1 MNLKKNGVALTAL
14 MLLMLLPVYA
24 YAVTVTVTTDK
35 TSYKPGESLVVRGV
49 VSPVE
54 AGQDVSIIVYSPLME
69 PKAFGQAT
77 PAADG
82 TYSTTVM
89 VFRDEDPSGIWT
101 VQATYKGTTNSAT
114 FEFVGKPV
122 VPPKTAITLE
132 VSVDVGSV
140 YYLGDTAELYVLTS
154 YQGKAVEANLTAPS
168 VYGPTALTATVSKVA
183 GATGLFK
190 ITLSVPSTAK
200 LGTYAL
206 VVSASHESEKY
217 EGSGTALK
225 TFMVSPKPTTAED
238 ISGMKTDLGALKTDL
253 GALKN
258 ETSTIKSDVAAAKKS
273 ASDAATAAAGAK
285 SAVEAMSG
293 TLYAAVILALIAA
306 VAAVVG
312 VIQITRKIA
321 G

>member
-1 MNLKKNGVALTAL
+1 MDLKRNAVALTAL
-14 MLLMLLPVYA
+14 MLLMLLPVTA

-35 TSYKPGESLVVRGV
+35 ASYKPGESLVVRGV
-49 VSPVE
+49 VSPVQP
-54 AGQDVSIIVYSPLME
+54 GQDVSIIVYSPMME

-89 VFRDEDPSGIWT
+89 VFKDTDPSGAWT
-101 VQATYKGTTNSAT
+101 VKASYMGTTSEAT
-114 FEFVGKPV
+114 FEFVGAPV
-122 VPPKTAITLE
+122 VPPKTTITLT
-132 VSVDVGSV
+132 VSVDVGAV
-140 YYLGDTAELYVLTS
+140 YHLGDTAELYALTS
-154 YQGKAVEANLTAPS
+154 YQGKAIDANLTSTA
-168 VYGPTALTATVSKVA
+168 YGPTSITPSVSKV
-183 GATGLFK
+183 GTGLYK

-206 VVSASHESEKY
+206 VVSASHTSEQY
-217 EGSGTALK
+217 EGSGASVK
-225 TFMVSPKPTTAED
+225 TFTVSPKPLTAED
-238 ISGMKTDLGALKTDL
+238 ISKDMETLKSDIGTLKNDTSALKSDL
-253 GALKN
+253 
-258 ETSTIKSDVAAAKKS
+258 AATKKS
-273 ASDAATAAAGAK
+273 ASDAAAAAAGAK

-306 VAAVVG
+306 IAAIVG

>member
-1 MNLKKNGVALTAL
+1 MDLKRNAVALTAL
-14 MLLMLLPVYA
+14 MILMLLPVAA
-24 YAVTVTVTTDK
+24 YAVTVTVSTDK
-35 TSYKPGESLVVRGV
+35 AKYKPGESLVVRGV

-82 TYSTTVM
+82 AYSTTVM
-89 VFRDEDPSGIWT
+89 VFKDTDPSGVWT
-101 VQATYKGTTNSAT
+101 VKVAYKGTTNTAT
-114 FEFVGKPV
+114 FEFEGAPV
-122 VPPKTAITLE
+122 VPPKTTITLTL
-132 VSVDVGSV
+132 SLDVGSV
-140 YYLGDTAELYVLTS
+140 YYLGDTAEVYTLAT
-154 YQGKAVEANLTAPS
+154 YQGKTVDANLTAT
-168 VYGPTALTATVSKVA
+168 VYGPASLTTTTSKVGTGLYKITVS
-183 GATGLFK
+183 
-190 ITLSVPSTAK
+190 IPSTAK
-200 LGTYAL
+200 LGTYTL
-206 VVSASHESEKY
+206 VVSASHVSEQY
-217 EGSGTALK
+217 EGSGATLK
-225 TFMVSPKPTTAED
+225 SFVVSSKPLTVDDLSA
-238 ISGMKTDLGALKTDL
+238 IKTDLGT
-253 GALKN
+253 LKN
-258 ETSTIKSDVAAAKKS
+258 DTSTLKSDTSTLKSDVAAAKKS

>member
-1 MNLKKNGVALTAL
+1 MNLKGNGVALTAL

-35 TSYKPGESLVVRGV
+35 PSYKPGQPLVVRGV

-54 AGQDVSIIVYSPLME
+54 PGQDVSIIVYSPMME

-89 VFRDEDPSGIWT
+89 VFKDTDPSGVWT
-101 VQATYKGTTNSAT
+101 VKAAYKGITSEAS
-114 FEFVGKPV
+114 FEFEGAPM
-122 VPPKTAITLE
+122 VPPKATITLT
-132 VSVDVGSV
+132 VSVDVGAV
-140 YYLGDTAELYVLTS
+140 YYPGDTAEVYVLAS
-154 YQGKAVEANLTAPS
+154 YEGKAIDANLTSSA
-168 VYGPTALTATVSKVA
+168 YGPTAITPTVSKV
-183 GATGLFK
+183 GKGLYK
-190 ITLSVPSTAK
+190 ITLTIPSTAK

-206 VVSASHESEKY
+206 VVSASHISEQY
-217 EGSGTALK
+217 EGSGAALK
-225 TFMVSPKPTTAED
+225 SFTVSSKPLTADD
-238 ISGMKTDLGALKTDL
+238 ISGVKTDVGTLKSDVE
-253 GALKN
+253 ALKN
-258 ETSTIKSDVAAAKKS
+258 DTSTIKGDVAAAKKG
-273 ASDAATAAAGAK
+273 ASDAAAAAAGAK

>member
-1 MNLKKNGVALTAL
+1 MDLKRNAVALTAL
-14 MLLMLLPVYA
+14 MMLTLLSVAA
-24 YAVTVTVTTDK
+24 YAVTVTVSTDK
-35 TSYKPGESLVVRGV
+35 AKYKPGESLVVRGV

-82 TYSTTVM
+82 AYSTTVM
-89 VFRDEDPSGIWT
+89 VFKDTDPSGVWT
-101 VQATYKGTTNSAT
+101 VKVAYKGTTNTAT
-114 FEFVGKPV
+114 FEFEGAPV
-122 VPPKTAITLE
+122 VPPKTTITLTI
-132 VSVDVGSV
+132 SMDVGSV
-140 YYLGDTAELYVLTS
+140 YYLGDTAEVYTLAT
-154 YQGKAVEANLTAPS
+154 YQGKAVDANITAS
-168 VYGPTALTATVSKVA
+168 VYGPASLTTTTSKVGTGLYKITVS
-183 GATGLFK
+183 
-190 ITLSVPSTAK
+190 IPSTAK
-200 LGTYAL
+200 LGTYTL
-206 VVSASHESEKY
+206 VVSASHVSEQY
-217 EGSGTALK
+217 EGSGATLK
-225 TFMVSPKPTTAED
+225 SFVVSSKPLTPDDLSA
-238 ISGMKTDLGALKTDL
+238 IKTDLGT
-253 GALKN
+253 LKN
-258 ETSTIKSDVAAAKKS
+258 DTSTLKSDTSTLKSDVAAAKKS